1 VRDRSFLAKPKPLR
15 VINQAF
21 ERPAIATAEDKEAPI
36 HRIGLELLATQRG
49 QSVDSL
55 AEVHR
60 LDRDPDPHLGSDLNH
75 RPCLQKESAS
85 ASKT

>member
-1 VRDRSFLAKPKPLR
+1 MDTV
-15 VINQAF
+15 
-21 ERPAIATAEDKEAPI
+21 AP
-36 HRIGLELLATQRG
+36 QRG